1 MTWIDDRIQQ
11 YYAWMKDNTI
21 VHEDNGTGWCSVST
35 PFIGIFNDHIQVF
48 IKKEGEKILLSDDGQ
63 TLDSLSLT
71 GVDINRSA
79 RRKELVEMIL
89 RTYGVQ
95 LQGKELIASASEKT
109 FPRMKHAFISAICE
123 ISDLEIMAKHTVAS
137 VFKEDVD
144 NFLKEQDV
152 IFTPQFTIKGSTGL
166 DFNFDFHIAGKKSEL
181 VIKPFNLLTQSGV
194 ELFLFSWDDIKQT
207 REFVTKKEINSLA
220 IINDINSEPKKDL
233 IEALYSKNA
242 KVMLWSQR
250 FTPDNIRSIKEVA

>member
-1 MTWIDDRIQQ
+1 MTLIDDRIQQ
-11 YYAWMKDNTI
+11 YYPWMKDNTI

-48 IKKEGEKILLSDDGQ
+48 IKKEGEK
-63 TLDSLSLT
+63 
-71 GVDINRSA
+71 
-79 RRKELVEMIL
+79 
-89 RTYGVQ
+89 
-95 LQGKELIASASEKT
+95 T
-109 FPRMKHAFISAICE
+109 FTRMKHAFISAICE
-123 ISDLEIMAKHTVAS
+123 ISDLEIMAKHSVAS

-166 DFNFDFHIAGKKSEL
+166 DFNYDFHIAGKKSEL

-194 ELFLFSWDDIKQT
+194 ERFLFSWDDIKQT
-207 REFVTKKEINSLA
+207 REFVTKKEINGLA
-220 IINDINSEPKKDL
+220 IINDVNSEPKKDL
-233 IEALYSKNA
+233 IEALYSQNA

-250 FTPDNIRSIKEVA
+250 FTPDNIRSIKVVA